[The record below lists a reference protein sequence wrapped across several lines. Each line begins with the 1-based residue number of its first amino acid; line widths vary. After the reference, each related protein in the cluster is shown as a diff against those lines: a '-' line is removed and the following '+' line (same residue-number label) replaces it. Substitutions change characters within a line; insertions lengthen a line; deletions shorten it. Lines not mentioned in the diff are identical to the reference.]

1 MKATKQTKTDL
12 LTLIRESKQT
22 QFEVIEPVTPE
33 TVGKILPMLKKE
45 AGQSAYLTVIVIRH
59 G

>member
-1 MKATKQTKTDL
+1 MKATKQTKNDL
-12 LTLIRESKQT
+12 MNLIRESKQP

-33 TVGKILPMLKKE
+33 TMGKILPMLKKE
-45 AGQSAYLTVIVIRH
+45 AAQSAYLTVIVIRH